1 MRVTLR
7 TQKLSLSFATAVC
20 LLGLPTVAYW
30 SAMPLSLAPDH
41 TAPAVPS
48 DGVSK
53 NAGPTADVIRQ
64 VASDSRRDIWTKRL
78 RQPLYDA
85 PPPQPVQKTLP
96 PLQVALKG
104 TIVEPGNSMAII
116 ASPDGTIEYKK
127 VGDPLGPPDGVGHL
141 TEIHSDAILVER
153 GDKTETL
160 KVSE

>member
-1 MRVTLR
+1 MRITLR
-7 TQKLSLSFATAVC
+7 KQKLSLSVATAVC
-20 LLGLPTVAYW
+20 LFAVPAVLFW
-30 SAMPLSLAPDH
+30 SAMPLALAPD
-41 TAPAVPS
+41 AAGSAAQS
-48 DGVSK
+48 DQTSK
-53 NAGPTADVIRQ
+53 SVVLTADIVHQ
-64 VASDSRRDIWTKRL
+64 VASDASRDIWNKRL

-85 PPPQPVQKTLP
+85 PPPQPIQKTLP

-127 VGDPLGPPDGVGHL
+127 VGDPLGPPDGVAHL